1 MEYPIV
7 QVKTE
12 DGIYLNGLYL
22 RADNPKTVFINF
34 HGTASNFYEEDY
46 NKILAEELLENN
58 ISFISANNRGAG
70 VMDAYQQTG
79 AAFEKFED
87 CLIDFD
93 AWLEFII
100 SEGYEKIILA
110 GHSLGS
116 EKVVYYL
123 NNGQY
128 ADKISAIVLLGPAD
142 SYGSHRVLKGK
153 INPRLP
159 EIENLLR
166 QSEEMVKNGHSKDF
180 LPLDAY
186 GSIKGIMPKNA
197 ESFLDF
203 LGPDSK
209 LNQTLPLATGQLK
222 DYAKI
227 KIPILAV
234 ISDNEE
240 KEFTALPIEA
250 AMDLMKK
257 ENPNTETAIIKNTN
271 HDFEGKEK
279 ELAETI
285 SKFINGKIQPGK

>member
-1 MEYPIV
+1 MEYPII
-7 QVKTE
+7 QVKTK
-12 DGIYLNGLYL
+12 DNLYLNGLYL
-22 RADNPKTVFINF
+22 RAENPKAVFINF

-46 NKILAEELLENN
+46 NQPLAEELLKNN
-58 ISFISANNRGAG
+58 ISFTSANNRGAG
-70 VMDAYQQTG
+70 VYDAYQKTG
-79 AAFEKFED
+79 AAVEKFED
-87 CLIDFD
+87 CLTDFD

-100 SEGYEKIILA
+100 NEGFSKIILA

-116 EKVVYYL
+116 EKVVYYM

-128 ADKISAIVLLGPAD
+128 ADKISAIVLLGPSD

-153 INPRLP
+153 VNPRLP

-166 QSEEMVKNGHSKDF
+166 QSEEMVKNGQDKNF

-203 LGPDSK
+203 LGSNSK
-209 LNQTLPLATGQLK
+209 NLEALPLATGRLEN
-222 DYAKI
+222 YAKI

-257 ENPNTETAIIKNTN
+257 ENPNTETVIIENTN

-279 ELAETI
+279 ELAKIITD
-285 SKFINGKIQPGK
+285 FIAVLTF